1 LAINGIIFDLD
12 GTLVDTLD
20 DLTDSMNFALKTLG
34 FPTHSRDRCR
44 QMIGYGLTQFAG
56 RALGAGN
63 IAHRDKLL
71 EVMTGHYRDHCFQ
84 KTKPYSGIVEVV
96 LRLQKQGI
104 RLAVLTNKNQ
114 EPAEKITEFYFG
126 RGVFDPITGHQAG
139 RKTKPDPEGV
149 FAMMDR
155 WRLPASEII
164 LIGDSEVDIQT
175 ALAAGVL
182 PVGVAWGFRSP
193 DELRLAGA
201 EKIIEASGQIL
212 ELLI

>member
-1 LAINGIIFDLD
+1 MSSSFVQSTRRLLRTFRQEKIIYERFIFLAIKGIIFDLD

-63 IAHRDKLL
+63 VAHRDKLL
-71 EVMTGHYRDHCFQ
+71 EVMTGHYRDHCFH
-84 KTKPYSGIVEVV
+84 KTKPYCGIVDVV
-96 LRLQKQGI
+96 LRLHQQGM

-126 RGVFDPITGHQAG
+126 KGVFDPIMGHQAG
-139 RKTKPDPEGV
+139 RRTKPDPEGV
-149 FAMMDR
+149 VAIMDR
-155 WRLPASEII
+155 WRLPASEVI
-164 LIGDSEVDIQT
+164 LLTS
-175 ALAAGVL
+175 LARCTS
-182 PVGVAWGFRSP
+182 PWGT
-193 DELRLAGA
+193 
-201 EKIIEASGQIL
+201 
-212 ELLI
+212 